1 MENLLQA
8 SAIPEEQTADP
19 PNLEEGGKRETE
31 TLKEPSRA
39 DISTAGQHEAVVGK
53 SSSPEASAIKS
64 AGEPSPRIPFG
75 LATAGG
81 SGMDF
86 FDGEELRHLWI
97 YFLTASA

>member
-8 SAIPEEQTADP
+8 PGIPEEQTVDP
-19 PNLEEGGKRETE
+19 PKLDEGGKEETE
-31 TLKEPSRA
+31 TLQKPRRA
-39 DISTAGQHEAVVGK
+39 EISTAGEREAMVGT
-53 SSSPEASAIKS
+53 SSSPEAAIKS

-86 FDGEELRHLWI
+86 FDGEKLRHLGI
-97 YFLTASA
+97 CF